1 MSIRRLVTFLT
12 FLAIFAMAARISVDT
27 DTWWHLRAGQW
38 ILENQAIPRVDSF
51 SYTRVG
57 EAWIYPGWLV
67 EVPMYLIYKN
77 FGAGG
82 LNIWTAGMV
91 CLTFIF
97 LWSALVGGVF
107 LRAFVL
113 IISAT
118 SAGVYWSARPHL
130 VTLLFAAIFI
140 WILEDCRWRDSVN
153 ARRRLWWLP
162 LLMILWVNSHGGFII
177 GFLLWG
183 VYFID
188 AIIRWKIGILTTSN
202 FKLLLL
208 IGCLM
213 IFGMGINPGGM
224 SMLAYPFKTVQLR
237 TLQGYIQEWQSPNF
251 HDLAV
256 QPFAWLIVVTLGIVG
271 ASHRRI
277 ALTDFLLYGGFV
289 YMGLMAGRNIALF
302 SLVAPLVIAR
312 HAEPLINEL
321 STRLKIQLTISE
333 SSSQLNLVINWFILV
348 IFGIIV
354 FLKII
359 FVVPVSINQREF
371 NKTLPVAATE
381 YLKNHKPPGRLFN
394 SYNWGGYL
402 LYNLPDYPV
411 FVDGRTDLY
420 NDLII
425 NEWLKV
431 VQAREGWQEILDR
444 WQINLIL
451 LEPDQPIISNLV
463 RTGWKLLLKD
473 GVAVLLQRP
482 YD

>member
-1 MSIRRLVTFLT
+1 M
-12 FLAIFAMAARISVDT
+12 
-27 DTWWHLRAGQW
+27 
-38 ILENQAIPRVDSF
+38 
-51 SYTRVG
+51 
-57 EAWIYPGWLV
+57 
-67 EVPMYLIYKN
+67 
-77 FGAGG
+77 
-82 LNIWTAGMV
+82 
-91 CLTFIF
+91 
-97 LWSALVGGVF
+97 
-107 LRAFVL
+107 
-113 IISAT
+113 
-118 SAGVYWSARPHL
+118 
-130 VTLLFAAIFI
+130 
-140 WILEDCRWRDSVN
+140 
-153 ARRRLWWLP
+153 
-162 LLMILWVNSHGGFII
+162 
-177 GFLLWG
+177 
-183 VYFID
+183 
-188 AIIRWKIGILTTSN
+188 
-202 FKLLLL
+202 
-208 IGCLM
+208 
-213 IFGMGINPGGM
+213 
-224 SMLAYPFKTVQLR
+224 
-237 TLQGYIQEWQSPNF
+237 QGYIQEWQSPNF

-431 VQAREGWQEILDR
+431 VQAR
-444 WQINLIL
+444 
-451 LEPDQPIISNLV
+451 
-463 RTGWKLLLKD
+463 
-473 GVAVLLQRP
+473 GVAR
-482 YD
+482 DIGSMANKSHSFGARSTDNK